1 MSSRWQANKIGLI
14 NFWYYDEQEFP
25 FVKGKMLLRG
35 SNGSGKS
42 VTMQSVIP
50 LLLDGDMSPERLDPF
65 GSRDRKMVSYLLE
78 EDDPR
83 EERTGYLY
91 LEFKRE
97 DSPTY
102 VTVGMGIRARRG
114 RPLDK
119 WYFGIQDGRRI
130 GVDFKLYKDQ
140 GDKITLSRRELE
152 NRIGEGGKVFSRQAD
167 YMAYVNRQIFG
178 FETPEQ
184 YREIINLLIQLRTP
198 KLSRD
203 FKPTV
208 INDILSDSLQPLS
221 DDDLRPMAEAI
232 ENMDTLQLN
241 LEKQRKAYGAAQ
253 KIGRVFGAYNRK
265 ILQARTGTLVACR
278 QQAANLTEVL
288 EQNRKELA
296 RQENLHAQAQEEKEK
311 LQLEKKVREAQK
323 EELQQ
328 NDAFALKKKSNEL
341 AAQEKQLQERLTEK
355 KKQGEDKQQKE
366 KQLQAQQEK
375 LSKELEDRI
384 GRQKA
389 LLKEMELPAKTMG
402 FEEHAF
408 FEEEFRSLEPLDTA
422 THRVQLK
429 QTGEAL
435 KQGVMLLDQ
444 IRVVQKELDGQ
455 LQKRDQLQK
464 RSDQQERVVQNAQE
478 ALEQAVSEWKEKLFA
493 WQGSCRELPV
503 EREQCAVFAR
513 IMEAYNRDT
522 DFSRLLQQVQEQKN
536 QRFSMLEV
544 QRNKLQAEQE
554 IQLAEQKQLEQ
565 ERQEWENWKEP
576 EPDREECVLRNRRRL
591 ARMGIPC
598 HPLYQLLDFRSGVP
612 ETVCNHIE
620 EALHRMGIL
629 DALVLPAEER
639 ERVMKPVTGNADRYL
654 FYQKNVQGSTLLDV
668 LQPDEDSPF
677 QERTRGLL
685 AGIAWNEAGP
695 TALREDGSYRLG
707 VLEGT
712 AEGEYQAGLIGTR
725 AREALRRRKLQQL
738 QQQLTALQEELET
751 RQRAIQGIQA
761 REALLEE
768 EIRLFPRDQAVRK
781 AWDRREEEEHS
792 LERLAAERQEREEEI
807 RALHASI
814 QEQQETARALAG
826 KLYLPCEYDAFVRA
840 REAWNQ
846 YMQLLTRLEG
856 LHENVLQRV
865 ARLQDLEGQ
874 LRETCRDRQTLETE
888 AARLRLEGEEV
899 RKNRENLEAQLTLT
913 NYAEIQETLDACLH
927 WLGDYEKQLES
938 CVHRIDGSS
947 HAVQL
952 RQQERQTLLKEQ
964 GLLQQKLQFSQQVWQ
979 EEMALAYVPEL
990 REKEEWTPEQVK
1002 QILGKQKEKTD
1013 TGNLIGS
1020 LNQVFYE
1027 NNGYLS
1033 DYFLQFRH
1041 LFTELEQK
1049 RQEGWPEAQRL
1060 DITARYQGNRV
1071 AFPKLEQF
1079 LGEEIQ
1085 HLEGLIRDKDREL
1098 FEDILSNTVG
1108 RKIRSRIY
1116 ESRNWVGQMNQLMG
1130 RMDTSSGL
1138 KLHLRWRARTAEN
1151 EEELDTAE
1159 LVELL
1164 KKDYRVM
1171 RDEEAQKLNAHFR
1184 SKVARARRQAADSG
1198 GEITFYQVMKEA
1210 LDYRKWFEFQLFTQ
1224 KSGEKQRELTNS
1236 VFGTFSGGEKAMSM
1250 YVPLFSAVVARY
1262 QAARED
1268 APRLIALDEAFAG
1281 VDQRN
1286 IRDMFKLMSEFQFNF
1301 IINSQVLWGDSD
1313 TVDGLAIYQLL
1324 RPDNAKFVSVMA
1336 YRWDGKVRHVLDSA
1350 RENEIV

>member
-78 EDDPR
+78 EGDSR

-130 GVDFKLYKDQ
+130 GVDFQLYKDQ

-152 NRIGEGGKVFSRQAD
+152 NRIGEGGQVFSRQAE

-178 FETPEQ
+178 FNTLGQ
-184 YREIINLLIQLRTP
+184 YREMINLLIQLRTP

-241 LEKQRKAYGAAQ
+241 LEKQRKAYTAAQ

-265 ILQARTGTLVACR
+265 NLLEKTCALVACR
-278 QQAANLTEVL
+278 QQAGQLTEKL
-288 EQNRKELA
+288 EKNRKELE
-296 RQENLHAQAQEEKEK
+296 RQEGLHGQAQEEKEK

-323 EELQQ
+323 EELSL
-328 NDAFALKKKSNEL
+328 NDAFALKEKSNAL
-341 AAQEKQLQERLTEK
+341 AEQEKQLQERLRG
-355 KKQGEDKQQKE
+355 KKQQEATKQQRE
-366 KQLQAQQEK
+366 AK
-375 LSKELEDRI
+375 LKASKEQQDQEL
-384 GRQKA
+384 QKMLQQQSI
-389 LLKEMELPAKTMG
+389 LLQEMEAPARTMG

-408 FEEEFRSLEPLDTA
+408 FEGEFQSLGPLDTS
-422 THRVQLK
+422 THRLQVRK
-429 QTGEAL
+429 TEETL
-435 KQGVMLLDQ
+435 KQGTVLLDR

-464 RSDQQERVVQNAQE
+464 KSDQQERAVRNAQE
-478 ALEQAVSEWKEKLFA
+478 NLEQAISEWKEKLFS
-493 WQGSCRELPV
+493 WKENCRELPV
-503 EREQCAVFAR
+503 TREECAGFAR
-513 IMEAYNRDT
+513 AMDAYSREM
-522 DFSRLLQQVQEQKN
+522 DFSYLTQQVQGKKN
-536 QRFSMLEV
+536 QQFSVLEV

-554 IQLAEQKQLEQ
+554 NQLAEKQKLEQ
-565 ERQEWENWKEP
+565 EQLEWENRKEP
-576 EPDREECVLRNRRRL
+576 EPEREECVLRNRRRL
-591 ARMGIPC
+591 ARMGISC
-598 HPLYQLLDFRSGVP
+598 QPLYQLLDFQPQVP

-620 EALHRMGIL
+620 EALFRMGIL

-639 ERVMKPVTGNADRYL
+639 ERVMKPVAGLADRYL
-654 FYQKNVQGSTLLDV
+654 FCQKKVQGSTLLDV
-668 LQPDEDSPF
+668 LQQEEHSPF
-677 QERTRGLL
+677 QEQTRELL
-685 AGIAWNEAGP
+685 ASIAWNGTGN

-707 VLEGT
+707 LVEGT
-712 AEGEYQAGLIGTR
+712 GTGEYQAGLIG
-725 AREALRRRKLQQL
+725 
-738 QQQLTALQEELET
+738 
-751 RQRAIQGIQA
+751 IQA
-761 REALLEE
+761 REALRQRKLQELEE
-768 EIRLFPRDQAVRK
+768 QLAIIQTALEKRQNAILDIQNRETRLEDESQLFPREQEVRK
-781 AWDRREEEEHS
+781 AWENLEEQEHI
-792 LERLAAERQEREEEI
+792 LERLSEERQEREQEI
-807 RALHASI
+807 RGLHDSI
-814 QEQQETARALAG
+814 QDKQEEARTLAG
-826 KLYLPCEYDAFVRA
+826 KLYLPCDYAAFVQA
-840 REAWNQ
+840 REACIQ
-846 YMQLLTRLEG
+846 YQQLLIRLEG
-856 LHENVLQRV
+856 LHGTVMKSAE
-865 ARLQDLEGQ
+865 RLQDLQSQ
-874 LRETCRDRQTLETE
+874 LRDICQDRQMVETE
-888 AARLRLEGEEV
+888 AARLQLEEEKV
-899 RKNRENLEAQLTLT
+899 RKNRENLETQLALT
-913 NYAEIQETLDACLH
+913 NYAEIRETLDACLH
-927 WLGDYEKQLES
+927 WLGTYEERLEE
-938 CVHRIDGSS
+938 CVRRIDAAG
-947 HAVQL
+947 HAVEQL
-952 RQQERQTLLKEQ
+952 QQEQQE
-964 GLLQQKLQFSQQVWQ
+964 LLQAQAALQGKMHFALQVWQ
-979 EEMALAYVPEL
+979 DELALGYLPEL
-990 REKEEWTPEQVK
+990 QEKEEWTPEQVK
-1002 QILGKQKEKTD
+1002 QLLGKTKENN
-1013 TGNLIGS
+1013 GNLIGS

-1027 NNGYLS
+1027 NNEYLS
-1033 DYFLQFRH
+1033 DYFLQFQH
-1041 LFTELEQK
+1041 LFTEQEKQ

-1060 DITARYQGNRV
+1060 NITAKYQGNRV
-1071 AFPKLEQF
+1071 AFPKLEQY

-1085 HLEGLIRDKDREL
+1085 HLEGLIRDQDREL
-1098 FEDILSNTVG
+1098 FEDVLSNTVG

-1116 ESRNWVGQMNQLMG
+1116 ESRNWVNQMNQLMG

-1138 KLHLRWRARTAEN
+1138 RLHLRWRARTAEN
-1151 EEELDTAE
+1151 EDELDTAE

-1171 RDEEAQKLNAHFR
+1171 REEEAQKLNVHFR

-1350 RENEIV
+1350 RENETV